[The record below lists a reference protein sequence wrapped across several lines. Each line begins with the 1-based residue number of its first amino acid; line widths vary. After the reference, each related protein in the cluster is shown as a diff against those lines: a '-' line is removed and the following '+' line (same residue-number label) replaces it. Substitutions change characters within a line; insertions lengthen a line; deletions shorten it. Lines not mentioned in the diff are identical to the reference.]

1 MPPIG
6 SLGQKNNN
14 NNTAIH
20 KSAGVTKPQQNNK
33 DKKLLPIIS
42 TLLIENT
49 ILKTEKKN
57 QKVEIEELQLHLEL
71 YKATQ
76 KILEEKNKSLEE
88 CIENRAL
95 VDKNNKSEFEILV
108 LEFNKIEQ

>member
-20 KSAGVTKPQQNNK
+20 KSAGVTKLQQNNK

-57 QKVEIEELQLHLEL
+57 RKIEIEELQLELEL
-71 YKATQ
+71 YKAIH
-76 KILEEKNKSLEE
+76 KILLEENKSLEE

>member
-6 SLGQKNNN
+6 SLGQNNN

-20 KSAGVTKPQQNNK
+20 KSAGVTKLHIQNNTYR
-33 DKKLLPIIS
+33 KLFCIIS
-42 TLLIENT
+42 SLLTENT

-57 QKVEIEELQLHLEL
+57 QKVEIEELQLQLEL
-71 YKATQ
+71 YKAIH
-76 KILEEKNKSLEE
+76 KILVEENKSLEE